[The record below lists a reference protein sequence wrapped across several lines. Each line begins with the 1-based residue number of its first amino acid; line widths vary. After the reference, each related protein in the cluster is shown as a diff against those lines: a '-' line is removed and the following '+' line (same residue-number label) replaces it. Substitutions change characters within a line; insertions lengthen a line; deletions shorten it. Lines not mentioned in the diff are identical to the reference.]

1 MAGFEVVKLEDVLD
15 TMDIYVT
22 STGNKGIITVEHM
35 SKMKHNAI
43 VGNIGHF
50 DN

>member
-1 MAGFEVVKLEDVLD
+1 VKLEDVLD
-15 TMDIYVT
+15 LMDIYVT
-22 STGNKGIITVEHM
+22 STGNKGIITLEHM